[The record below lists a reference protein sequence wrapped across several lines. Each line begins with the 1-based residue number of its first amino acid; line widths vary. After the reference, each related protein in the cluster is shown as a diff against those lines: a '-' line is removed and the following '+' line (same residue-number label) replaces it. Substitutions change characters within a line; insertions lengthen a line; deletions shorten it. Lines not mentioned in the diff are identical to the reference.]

1 MKKQF
6 FLFILL
12 TNILFVQAQI
22 ATRQKIKNVSTLSK
36 LSQVP
41 AKLSN
46 CGSYYGPAIKN
57 EVNGIET
64 DENIIVNTCNSW
76 TDKQSKDGGSS
87 IKKSWVFWNKY
98 AIAVSFIFHSG
109 YKLEDGKYKF
119 LINNITLQP
128 NECKDLLT
136 VQHIGY
142 ENITN
147 DKNYY
152 FITNF
157 KGIL

>member
-1 MKKQF
+1 MKKVL

-12 TNILFVQAQI
+12 LNILFVEAQI
-22 ATRQKIKNVSTLSK
+22 IKRQKMKTTTSVPLLNQI
-36 LSQVP
+36 P

-46 CGSYYGPAIKN
+46 CSPYYGPAIKN
-57 EVNGIET
+57 EVNGTET

-76 TDKQSKDGGSS
+76 TDKQSRDGGSS
-87 IKKSWVFWNKY
+87 MKKTWVFWNKY
-98 AIAVSFIFHSG
+98 AIPVTFSFHSG
-109 YKLEDGKYKF
+109 YKLEDAKYKF
-119 LINNITLQP
+119 TTSTITLQP
-128 NECKDLLT
+128 NECKDFLT
-136 VQHIGY
+136 VQFIGY
-142 ENITN
+142 ENVTN

>member
-1 MKKQF
+1 MKKQ
-6 FLFILL
+6 LLLLVML
-12 TNILFVQAQI
+12 TNILLAQAQI
-22 ATRQKIKNVSTLSK
+22 SSKQNIKWGTSLPRLT
-36 LSQVP
+36 QIP

-46 CGSYYGPAIKN
+46 CGPYYGPAIKN

-76 TDKQSKDGGSS
+76 TDKQSVDGGSS
-87 IKKSWVFWNKY
+87 MKKSWVFWNKY
-98 AIAVSFIFHSG
+98 GIAVSFTFHCG
-109 YKLEDGKYKF
+109 YKLEDSKYKF
-119 LINNITLQP
+119 LTYNIILQP

-136 VQHIGY
+136 VQRIGY
-142 ENITN
+142 ENVTN